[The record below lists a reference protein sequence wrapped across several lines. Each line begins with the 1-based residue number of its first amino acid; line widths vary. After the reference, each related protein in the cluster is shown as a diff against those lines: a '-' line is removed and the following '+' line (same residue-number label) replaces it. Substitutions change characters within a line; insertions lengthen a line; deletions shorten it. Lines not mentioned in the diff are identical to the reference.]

1 MIRSSLQLSPAVD
14 LIWLI
19 GGISIERFEDDIINI
34 LPSLNLSHPRHR
46 SSWRQDKNTSESQTL
61 KQDHSKVEISYEGIC
76 VYRGRMKLNLSLQ
89 FLSEETILK
98 LKINC

>member
-76 VYRGRMKLNLSLQ
+76 VYRGRMKLILSLQ